1 MQNAG
6 GAIDGQDTSSKTGT
20 LPAETPPQLWFFS
33 NVSAVSSCA
42 FLTEFHEY
50 SPAVPA

>member
-6 GAIDGQDTSSKTGT
+6 GAMDGQDACSKTGT
-20 LPAETPPQLWFFS
+20 LPAETPLQLWFLS

-42 FLTEFHEY
+42 
-50 SPAVPA
+50 S